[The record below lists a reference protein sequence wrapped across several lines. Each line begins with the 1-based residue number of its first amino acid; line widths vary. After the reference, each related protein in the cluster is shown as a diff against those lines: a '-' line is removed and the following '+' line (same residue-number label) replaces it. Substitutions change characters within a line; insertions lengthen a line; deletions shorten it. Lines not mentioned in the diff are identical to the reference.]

1 MVGAGRSPAVGKRA
15 LVVAFAAAL
24 LCGAAPAAP
33 KKLPPYR
40 PGTPQVNVEGYR
52 AAKLLSVGWGK
63 ARNQVGQ
70 RLLASRGALSYTPR
84 YIAVAPKGDIY
95 IGDEA
100 NQRILRFDPSGKHAD
115 TFDAAY
121 GGYYLSV
128 DKDGNVYTLFR
139 RMFQPFTIA
148 VYRDGKV
155 VREIGLSF
163 LMRNPMGDR
172 VWVGPNGRLGLSFV
186 QSYRPLTK
194 LSAPETKPCVMENL
208 VTGEKWSYTAQCR
221 KGTLARDKQGCP
233 SRYFDKVY
241 VLGADGGLSIRDH
254 AGKTL
259 GGFDVRGAVAKT
271 VGAEPGADLAL
282 GRALRVF
289 GEDPQGNVYVLAR
302 NRIRRTGKSAFGIA
316 KFSPKGRVLFAAD
329 CYPCDIHYGSE
340 CQFFP
345 STLDVDT
352 TGAVYQLCTE
362 GKKGV
367 RVVKWSRGQ
376 SRRQP

>member
-1 MVGAGRSPAVGKRA
+1 MVGTGRRPEVRSRA
-15 LVVAFAAAL
+15 LAAAL
-24 LCGAAPAAP
+24 MAAFICGAAAAGPKTLPA
-33 KKLPPYR
+33 YR
-40 PGTPQVNVEGYR
+40 PGAPQVNAEGYR
-52 AAKLLSVGWGK
+52 ARKLLTVGWGK

-70 RLLASRGALSYTPR
+70 RLLSSRGALSYSPR

-95 IGDEA
+95 IGDEI
-100 NQRILRFDPSGKHAD
+100 NQRILRFDPSGKLAD

-139 RMFQPFTIA
+139 RMFEPFTVA

-155 VREIGLSF
+155 TREIGLSF
-163 LMRNPMGDR
+163 LMRNPAGDR
-172 VWVGPNGRLGLSFV
+172 VWVDPSGRMGLNFV

-194 LSAPETKPCVMENL
+194 LTSPETKACVMENL
-208 VTGEKWSYTAQCR
+208 VTGEKWHYTAECR
-221 KGTLARDKQGCP
+221 KATIARAKEGYP
-233 SRYFDKVY
+233 SRYFDRVY
-241 VLGADGGLSIRDH
+241 VLGADGKLTLRNR

-259 GGFDVRGAVAKT
+259 GGFDVRAAVAKT
-271 VGAEPGADLAL
+271 LGAEPGADLAL

-289 GEDPQGNVYVLAR
+289 GEDPKGNVYILVR

-329 CYPCDIHYGSE
+329 CYRCEIHYGSE
-340 CQFFP
+340 CQFYP

-352 TGAVYQLCTE
+352 NGNIYQLCTE

-367 RVVKWSRGQ
+367 MVIKWSRGK
-376 SRRQP
+376 